1 LFFYNLFIINIFK
14 IKKKQHDRNKGPN
27 GRAGEHTDF
36 EELARKIGINV
47 EALYRIEQSWKICL
61 IENNLLIPRNL

>member
-1 LFFYNLFIINIFK
+1 LRMNKEEN
-14 IKKKQHDRNKGPN
+14 DRNKGPN